1 MEETRQ
7 KILEAA
13 RKVFAE
19 KSFFDAT
26 LEDVAHRSGVKKS
39 TIYYYF
45 KSKLDLLMEIV
56 HEVLEELAVTLDA
69 NLPKGDVREILT
81 SLVDCYCDFFS
92 QKSDLFVVFQRA
104 AFDLLSHKEACG
116 YFQEVIQKFRDLQR
130 KIAESIGSIT
140 TKKGKQIPG
149 DAVLRVVTSSIWGYC
164 MEEVRE
170 GRTITEGDREFLK
183 EVFTAFLA

>member
-1 MEETRQ
+1 MEETRR

-26 LEDVAHRSGVKKS
+26 LEDVAHLSGVKKS

-56 HEVLEELAVTLDA
+56 HEVLEELAATLDT
-69 NLPKGDVREILT
+69 NLPKGDAREILT
-81 SLVDCYCDFFS
+81 RLIDCYCDFFA

-104 AFDLLSHKEACG
+104 AFDLLSHKEACE
-116 YFQEVIQKFRDLQR
+116 YFQEVIQRFRDLQR
-130 KIAESIGSIT
+130 KIAEKIGTIT
-140 TKKGKQIPG
+140 TGKGKRISG
-149 DAVLRVVTSSIWGYC
+149 DALLRVVTSSIWGYC
-164 MEEVRE
+164 MEEVRD
-170 GRTITEGDREFLK
+170 GRTITGEDREFLK